1 MKTSNDLGRLN
12 SAPIVRFDSLPTQE
26 RVVDRLADLMLGAD
40 EVLEM
45 LKARDAAQIRWVEP
59 HVRSLYDEV
68 NDLLKRL
75 CD

>member
-1 MKTSNDLGRLN
+1 M
-12 SAPIVRFDSLPTQE
+12 VRVDTLPTQE

-45 LKARDAAQIRWVEP
+45 LSARDAAQIRWVEP
-59 HVRSLYDEV
+59 HVRGVYDQV
-68 NDLLKRL
+68 NNLMKRL